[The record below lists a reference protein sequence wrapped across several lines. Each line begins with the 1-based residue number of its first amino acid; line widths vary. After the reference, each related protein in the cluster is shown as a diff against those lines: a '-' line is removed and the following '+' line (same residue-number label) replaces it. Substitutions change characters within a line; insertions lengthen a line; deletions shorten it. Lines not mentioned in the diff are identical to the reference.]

1 MTKDLTILNTILP
14 RVVTLIY
21 FAILFAWIFM
31 GEGGLNFE
39 FDGMF
44 GWHALCMSI
53 FILVFMQEAIFGQVA
68 PCACIVRYKTKVH
81 LTLHSLGLISAMLG
95 IASIVKYKQ
104 LSGMEGMF
112 PYNTLYSPHSWLA
125 LVFFLLLFIQTLLGV
140 LMHCTKWKKP
150 VVEHRFLGV
159 SLYVTGMAT
168 CALGFQSMQSS
179 DLGGSMQQLMNL
191 AMDANG
197 TWQDMNVTQDMGYFP
212 NSDLANLASVQVVL
226 LMVIAMSTVFV
237 LVKQDVVADEVVE
250 KPAVEM
256 DKPTHDTVVL
266 A

>member
-1 MTKDLTILNTILP
+1 M
-14 RVVTLIY
+14 
-21 FAILFAWIFM
+21 A
-31 GEGGLNFE
+31 EGGLNFE

-53 FILVFMQEAIFGQVA
+53 FILFCMQEAIFVQVA

-81 LTLHSLGLISAMLG
+81 LVLHGLGLLCAMLG

-104 LSGMEGMF
+104 LSDMEGMF

-125 LVFFLLLFIQTLLGV
+125 LVFFLLLFLQTLLGV
-140 LMHCTKWKKP
+140 FMHCNNKWKP

-191 AMDANG
+191 AMDTNG

-212 NSDLANLASVQVVL
+212 NSDLANLASVEVVL

-237 LVKQDVVADEVVE
+237 LVNQDVPDKVLVE
-250 KPAVEM
+250 EKEPVGE
-256 DKPTHDTVVL
+256 TVVF